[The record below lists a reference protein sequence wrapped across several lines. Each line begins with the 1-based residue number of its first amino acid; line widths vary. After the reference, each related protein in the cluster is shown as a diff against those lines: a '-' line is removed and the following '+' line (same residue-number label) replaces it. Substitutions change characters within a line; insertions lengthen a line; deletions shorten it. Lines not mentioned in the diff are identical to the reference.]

1 MAFDRVCLR
10 YSPGELL
17 KMAKL
22 NFRDLESLTLTKLSG
37 ASLKKQIVAMLA
49 SSSQCQAILETI
61 NQDTGE
67 YRIVLQGI
75 IETNGELTESG

>member
-1 MAFDRVCLR
+1 
-10 YSPGELL
+10 
-17 KMAKL
+17 
-22 NFRDLESLTLTKLSG
+22 
-37 ASLKKQIVAMLA
+37 MLA